1 MKLKKFLSISLIT
14 SMIISVF
21 TMPTFADK
29 KNTSIEESD
38 PISIS
43 LPKEFKNDRTIKEIY
58 DIFNEYLNENNIDLK
73 FGTDEY
79 LNYVYDQML
88 YNSDKKLSK
97 HNEYNEILAY
107 FAEYI
112 GAYEDYTF
120 SGENGE
126 FSINNIESKDKTL
139 SELRYENIK
148 EEQLINDSSNSEKKI
163 IRI

>member
-14 SMIISVF
+14 SILVSIF
-21 TMPTFADK
+21 TIATFADK

-38 PISIS
+38 YISIS
-43 LPKEFKNDRTIKEIY
+43 LPKEFKNDKTIIEIS
-58 DIFNEYLNENNIDLK
+58 DMFHEYLNENNIDLE
-73 FGTDEY
+73 FGTEEY

-88 YNSDKKLSK
+88 HTSDENLAK
-97 HNEYNEILAY
+97 HSYYNEILAY

-112 GAYEDYTF
+112 GAYEDYIF

-148 EEQLINDSSNSEKKI
+148 EEQLINK
-163 IRI
+163 